1 MWNIWRDVKLLLLDF
16 FLMICFFSC
25 FMFLTTRVTFSR
37 GTIHVL
43 CAMVQR
49 SGYSTCG
56 YHGWSPWRTCNSFS
70 VMGRGS
76 TQEPPCRQ
84 LAICNFRCAV
94 VAICRGRS
102 RFSSDGTVTSNK
114 DVEWLPSHG
123 FSLLIIQP
131 LLSGLIEVFFAR
143 TMRSTSEFAKIF
155 LSKCVCVFMYG
166 IYPPWMEDVIA
177 LRCSPRHLRPET
189 ARYAKC
195 RGAAARPRGASAGL
209 GVVLA
214 GGVGDGDIC
223 WNPPFNVS
231 KYG

>member
-1 MWNIWRDVKLLLLDF
+1 
-16 FLMICFFSC
+16 MICFFSC

-155 LSKCVCVFMYG
+155 LSKCVCFYVWYISSMDGGCYCSQVL
-166 IYPPWMEDVIA
+166 PAPLAARNRAVREVP
-177 LRCSPRHLRPET
+177 RCGGT
-189 ARYAKC
+189 AKGRKC
-195 RGAAARPRGASAGL
+195 RAWSGPRRRRWGWWHLLKSPIQCFQIWVNHGKS
-209 GVVLA
+209 
-214 GGVGDGDIC
+214 
-223 WNPPFNVS
+223 W
-231 KYG
+231 